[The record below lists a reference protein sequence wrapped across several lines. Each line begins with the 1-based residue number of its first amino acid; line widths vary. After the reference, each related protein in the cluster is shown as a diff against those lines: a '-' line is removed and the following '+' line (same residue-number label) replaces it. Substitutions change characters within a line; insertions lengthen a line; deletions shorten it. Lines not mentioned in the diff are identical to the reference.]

1 MNLSRV
7 LLDILAAHAHK
18 ADSSQKKLLLQL
30 IQNCCPEDPTLTPK
44 HLAESALYKL
54 TYKTLQNVFEQKSNA
69 EFLHSLQ
76 LSAILLKNFLF
87 GVDSEN
93 EQESFSLLSVI
104 CTNNNYQICLHH
116 YVLFKLSDL
125 VKVCRDKLHTV
136 PTDQSFESA
145 NAFFEVI
152 I

>member
-7 LLDILAAHAHK
+7 LLDILSAHAHK
-18 ADSSQKKLLLQL
+18 ADSSEKKLFLQL

-44 HLAESALYKL
+44 HLAESALYRL
-54 TYKTLQNVFEQKSNA
+54 AYRTLQNVFEQKSNA
-69 EFLHSLQ
+69 DFLHSLQ
-76 LSAILLKNFLF
+76 LGAILLKNFLF
-87 GVDSEN
+87 SVNSEK

-116 YVLFKLSDL
+116 YVLFKMSDL
-125 VKVCRDKLHTV
+125 VKVCRDKLQKV
-136 PTDQSFESA
+136 SVDRSFESA